1 MTSSEQLLELTIC
14 FILLIAI
21 AAYIPF
27 DIWMKVKINKIRL
40 SLVQLTI
47 MRFKRIDINT
57 IVTALIIARK
67 NQIII
72 NINTLEMHHLSGG
85 NIIDVVEAAAIYKKI
100 GYDKSIAEIL
110 TSDLHGNDVIE
121 EANRTN
127 SFLQ

>member
-72 NINTLEMHHLSGG
+72 NINTLEMHYLSGG